1 MRMFYG
7 QMQLL
12 SDRYIPSAFIQ
23 WEHWM
28 QRDNSPSSETK
39 AAYVKMLDGQQ
50 PGWSLLQPPAW
61 LIHKLGY
68 SVGRW
73 DRHSPN
79 HHLLIRRDII
89 VKGFFSFLSLLS

>member
-7 QMQLL
+7 QMQLS

-73 DRHSPN
+73 DRHSQT
-79 HHLLIRRDII
+79 II
-89 VKGFFSFLSLLS
+89 Y